1 MSRGGEKM
9 TKQEYNFIQKSLTHK
24 IKKEGIASIN
34 YDRGYNEA
42 IQAVQ
47 SMVHQMYNFPTGGVK

>member
-1 MSRGGEKM
+1 M
-9 TKQEYNFIQKSLTHK
+9 TKQEYEFIQKSLTHK
-24 IKKEGIASIN
+24 IRKEGVASIN

-47 SMVHQMYNFPTGGVK
+47 SMVHQMYNFQQEG